1 MSEFTPQQQREMRAY
16 DVHTGRFDLLPSSE
30 RVLNEREEALA
41 AIQRVRELVADYLH
55 KQQVVYDDPTGTSCG
70 TIAYDEAAEDILE
83 ALEGNH
89 E

>member
-1 MSEFTPQQQREMRAY
+1 MSIVGKSCPKPFQAMCCAY
-16 DVHTGRFDLLPSSE
+16 HA
-30 RVLNEREEALA
+30 EEADNAFA

-55 KQQVVYDDPTGTSCG
+55 KQQTIYDGNGPAI

-83 ALEGNH
+83 ALDGSH